1 MRAALLV
8 TTLVL
13 APACA
18 TSSAGPDASASTGDA
33 GGGGDGAPGDTDA
46 AHSADASPADASIGP
61 DACVTGTVNSC
72 ASCGDVCPG
81 VGVLNGAP
89 ACESMTCLFRCAGE
103 SYDVNGDLGTGCE
116 QSDAPTGNHSSG
128 GAVDLGSLPCDDG
141 SSNPNISGVMVSDAR
156 EHAPSILGFNTTTG
170 SAPDFY
176 TIYADGGTFCQ
187 DDINITLAVSGSSSP
202 TCYKLTADTSKG
214 PYICQTGSG
223 GSCSISK
230 GSGSYNDNTT
240 ILIKVE
246 KTCPAASVRERVTY
260 SVTGHL

>member
-18 TSSAGPDASASTGDA
+18 TSSAGPDASGSVEDGGGDGDGGSTGDA
-33 GGGGDGAPGDTDA
+33 A
-46 AHSADASPADASIGP
+46 ARADASATDASIGP
-61 DACVTGTVNSC
+61 DACMTGTVNSC

-89 ACESMTCLFRCAGE
+89 ACESMTCVFRCAGE
-103 SYDVNGDLGTGCE
+103 NYDVDGDIGTGCE

-128 GAVDLGSLPCDDG
+128 GAVDLGSMPCNDG

-156 EHAPSILGFNTTTG
+156 EHSPAILGFNATTG
-170 SAPDFY
+170 SAPDYY
-176 TIYADGGTFCQ
+176 TIYADGGTLCQ
-187 DDINITLAVSGSSSP
+187 NDINISLVVSGSSSP

-214 PYICQTGSG
+214 PYTCQTSSG

-246 KTCPAASVRERVTY
+246 KTCPASSVRERVTY
-260 SVTGHL
+260 TVTGHL